1 MSSLAL
7 RTTPAPRDPTP
18 PAGIGDGLPLSALT
32 PVFSGLRIGLHLMIA
47 GLTGLV
53 IVRALVGAVPNPG
66 NVVPLALAFL
76 ASYVGGSALARRRPW
91 RWVIPVWMAL
101 LLVEWLALTLL
112 APDAAFIVFPLFFLQ
127 LHVLP
132 LRAGIPLV
140 LLSVLLTIW
149 SMSLHVGLGLGAT
162 LGPLTGAAVAVAV
175 GLGYRALLREAA
187 ERQNLI
193 SDLLATRAELAATAR
208 DAGTLAERQRLA
220 REIHDTVAQGLS
232 SIQLLLH
239 AAEPTVSDPAALEHL
254 VLARETAGA
263 NLQET
268 RRFIREL
275 TPPAL
280 DTQTLPGALARLAQ
294 SVERAAAGSGRP
306 TTVSLHVTGD
316 AVALPM
322 SLETTLLRIAQ
333 SSLANVAQHAGADRA
348 EVTLSYMTDEVAL
361 DIVDDGRGFTVP
373 DATEHRPD
381 SFGLVAIRQRVGQLG
396 GSFVLESAPGQGT
409 AVAVTFPIPP
419 DGSAAGSSTAGA
431 STAGASTAGVPA

>member
-1 MSSLAL
+1 M
-7 RTTPAPRDPTP
+7 P
-18 PAGIGDGLPLSALT
+18 PASIGEGLPLSALT
-32 PVFSGLRIGLHLMIA
+32 PVFSGLRIGLHGLIA

-53 IVRALVGAVPNPG
+53 IARTLLGAVPNPAL
-66 NVVPLALAFL
+66 VVSLALLFL
-76 ASYVGGSALARRRPW
+76 ASYTGGSVLARRRPW
-91 RWVIPVWMAL
+91 RWVVPVWMAV

-149 SMSLHVGLGLGAT
+149 SMSFHVGLSLGAT
-162 LGPLTGAAVAVAV
+162 LGPLVGAAVAVAV

-193 SDLLATRAELAATAR
+193 DDLLVTRAELAATAR
-208 DAGTLAERQRLA
+208 DAGTLAERERLA

-232 SIQLLLH
+232 SIQMLLH
-239 AAEPTVSDPAALEHL
+239 AAESRVSDPAALEHL
-254 VLARETAGA
+254 RLARDTAAA

-280 DTQTLPGALARLAQ
+280 DTQTLPGALARLAA
-294 SVERAAAGSGRP
+294 SAERTIPSGDPATR
-306 TTVSLHVTGD
+306 VSLHVTGD
-316 AVALPM
+316 PVALPM
-322 SLETTLLRIAQ
+322 PLETTLLRIAQ
-333 SSLANVAQHAGADRA
+333 GSLANVAQHAGAHRA

-361 DIVDDGRGFTVP
+361 DIVDDGRGFTLT
-373 DATEHRPD
+373 DDTAQSPD
-381 SFGLVAIRQRVGQLG
+381 SFGLVAIRQRVEALG
-396 GSFVLESAPGQGT
+396 GTFVLESAPGHGT
-409 AVAVTFPIPP
+409 AVAVRFPTRE
-419 DGSAAGSSTAGA
+419 ALA
-431 STAGASTAGVPA
+431 

>member
-7 RTTPAPRDPTP
+7 VATPLRRDPRP
-18 PAGIGDGLPLSALT
+18 PAGIGDGLPVSALT
-32 PVFSGLRIGLHLMIA
+32 PVFSGLRIGLHVMIA

-53 IVRALVGAVPNPG
+53 IVRALLGAVPNPTL
-66 NVVPLALAFL
+66 VVSLALLFL
-76 ASYVGGSALARRRPW
+76 ATYIGGSALARRRPW

-112 APDAAFIVFPLFFLQ
+112 AQDAAFIVFPLFFLQ
-127 LHVLP
+127 LHVLS
-132 LRAGIPLV
+132 LRVGIPLV
-140 LLSVLLTIW
+140 LLSVFLTIW
-149 SMSLHVGLGLGAT
+149 SMSLHAGLGLGAT

-193 SDLLATRAELAATAR
+193 QDLLATRAELAATAR
-208 DAGTLAERQRLA
+208 HAGTLAERERLA

-239 AAEPTVSDPAALEHL
+239 AAERTVTDAAALEHL
-254 VLARETAGA
+254 RLARETAAA

-280 DTQTLPGALARLAQ
+280 DTQTLPGALARLAA
-294 SVERAAAGSGRP
+294 SVERTAAGSGR
-306 TTVSLHVTGD
+306 TVTVTVHVTGD
-316 AVALPM
+316 AVSLSM
-322 SLETTLLRIAQ
+322 QLETTLLRIAQ
-333 SSLANVAQHAGADRA
+333 SSLANVLQHAGADRA

-361 DIVDDGRGFTVP
+361 DIVDDGRGFTV
-373 DATEHRPD
+373 TENGAHRPD
-381 SFGLVAIRQRVGQLG
+381 SFGLVAIRQRVEQLG
-396 GSFVLESAPGQGT
+396 GSFALESAPDQGT
-409 AVAVTFPIPP
+409 AVAVTFPLAQ
-419 DGSAAGSSTAGA
+419 SASSVRG
-431 STAGASTAGVPA
+431 PA

>member
-7 RTTPAPRDPTP
+7 RATPDGRDPTP

-53 IVRALVGAVPNPG
+53 IVRASLGAVPNPVL
-66 NVVPLALAFL
+66 VVSLAVVFL
-76 ASYVGGSALARRRPW
+76 ATYVGGSALARRRPW

-101 LLVEWLALTLL
+101 LLMEWLALTLL

-127 LHVLP
+127 LHVLS
-132 LRAGIPLV
+132 LRVGIPLV
-140 LLSVLLTIW
+140 LLSVILTIW
-149 SMSLHVGLGLGAT
+149 SLSLHVGLGLGAT

-239 AAEPTVSDPAALEHL
+239 AAERTVTDAAAREHL
-254 VLARETAGA
+254 VLARETAAA
-263 NLQET
+263 NLQEA

-280 DTQTLPGALARLAQ
+280 ESQSLPGALARLAGAVQ
-294 SVERAAAGSGRP
+294 HTAAGGGRV
-306 TTVSLHVTGD
+306 TTVTLHVTGD
-316 AVALPM
+316 VVGLSMA
-322 SLETTLLRIAQ
+322 LETTLLRIAQ

-348 EVTLSYMTDEVAL
+348 EVTLSYMSDEVAL
-361 DIVDDGRGFTVP
+361 DIVDDGRGFTVT
-373 DATEHRPD
+373 DVAAHRTD
-381 SFGLVAIRQRVGQLG
+381 SFGLVAIRQRVEQLG

-409 AVAVTFPIPP
+409 AVAVTFPLVE
-419 DGSAAGSSTAGA
+419 GTRA
-431 STAGASTAGVPA
+431 